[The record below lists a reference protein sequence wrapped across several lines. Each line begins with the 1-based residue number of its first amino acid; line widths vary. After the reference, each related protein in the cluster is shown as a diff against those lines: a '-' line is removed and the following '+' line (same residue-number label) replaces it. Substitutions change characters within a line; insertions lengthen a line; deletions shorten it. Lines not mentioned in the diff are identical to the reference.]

1 MTSSSKKE
9 RPGSPRARL
18 FVALDLPDPIVAP
31 LAQWTADAF
40 GGHPDLRPVRP
51 ESLHV
56 TLVFLGYMYERDVE
70 RIAATAFAQDLQPI
84 ELRPVEVQPVP
95 RSRPRLFALQLEDP
109 GGKLGA
115 WQQGLSERLHAAGLY
130 EPEKR
135 PFWPHVTLARAKR
148 GKNPRGIVVP
158 ELTEDLRRPFLAD
171 TVTLYRSTLRP
182 QGAVYE
188 ALAEGKKTPVH

>member
-1 MTSSSKKE
+1 MKE
-9 RPGSPRARL
+9 RLGSPRVRL
-18 FVALDLPDPIVAP
+18 FVALELPEEITAP
-31 LAQWTADAF
+31 LARWAGDAF
-40 GGHPDLRPVRP
+40 GGHPDLRLVRP

-56 TLVFLGYMYERDVE
+56 TLAFLGYMYERDVE
-70 RIAATAFAQDLQPI
+70 RIAATAFAQHLPRI
-84 ELRPVEVQPVP
+84 ELRATGVSPVP
-95 RSRPRLFALQLEDP
+95 RSRPRLFALDLADP
-109 GGKLGA
+109 AGALGE

-148 GKNPRGIVVP
+148 GKTPRGVVVP
-158 ELTEDLRRPFLAD
+158 ELTEDLRRPFQAD

-188 ALAEGKKTPVH
+188 PLSRGKKTPVH